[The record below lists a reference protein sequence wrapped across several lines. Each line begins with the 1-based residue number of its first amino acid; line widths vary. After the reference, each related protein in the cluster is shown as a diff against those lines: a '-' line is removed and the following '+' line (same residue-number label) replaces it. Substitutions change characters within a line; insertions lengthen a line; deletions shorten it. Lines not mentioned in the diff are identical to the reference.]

1 MEQIERIMQQGLE
14 RRGMGEV
21 GVATQGNLKC
31 AIDILD
37 SADSVAIITGFP
49 IKGTGRGET
58 DGITGSL
65 ALAETLSVS
74 CKSVVLISD
83 AVNRP
88 LLLAGLAPSMP
99 IPVLSQRDFAAREW
113 MCGRRV
119 MVFVERPGK
128 AQDGSCYSMRG
139 ECLDE
144 EMEDFDQLLL
154 YAKRSGLKTLAIGD
168 GGNELGLGAYRE
180 LIGKNVVLG
189 EKIAA
194 REAAD
199 LVLVAGTSNW
209 GAHGICAGLKAMRN
223 PEAEMEREMERLK
236 KIVEAGAVDG
246 ATKRS
251 EATVDGY
258 SGEDYIT
265 QIGRIYGK

>member
-1 MEQIERIMQQGLE
+1 MEKIERIMQQGLE

-21 GVATQGNLKC
+21 GVATQGNLKY

-37 SADSVAIITGFP
+37 SADSVAIVTGFP
-49 IKGTGRGET
+49 IKGTGSGET

-65 ALAETLSVS
+65 VLAETLAASH
-74 CKSVVLISD
+74 KSVVLISD

-88 LLLAGLAPSMP
+88 LLLAGLAPNMA
-99 IPVLSQRDFAAREW
+99 IPVLSQQDFSAREW
-113 MCGRRV
+113 TGDRRV

-128 AQDGSCYSMRG
+128 AQDGSYYSMRG
-139 ECLDE
+139 ECLDTE
-144 EMEDFDQLLL
+144 TEDFDELLL
-154 YAKRSGLKTLAIGD
+154 HAKGSGLKTLAIGD

-209 GAHGICAGLKAMRN
+209 GAHGICAGLKSMRD
-223 PEAEMEREMERLK
+223 PEDEMEREKQRLQ
-236 KIVEAGAVDG
+236 KIVEAGAIDG
-246 ATKRS
+246 ATKRR

-258 SGEDYIT
+258 SGEEYIS